1 MSNDNSNSSN
11 NNDTNSLLSV
21 DQLKTYVEDLFVSF
35 SSVMNERFQDI
46 EEKVESFEKQIA
58 TLVVGFGEQAVF
70 LEALLSQLAF
80 ATEEEQRAFQQSVN
94 ESRKQ
99 MLKVMQDGSETL
111 VASENEGLASAIDDV
126 VNSKSSDI

>member
-1 MSNDNSNSSN
+1 MDG
-11 NNDTNSLLSV
+11 
-21 DQLKTYVEDLFVSF
+21 VEVEGE
-35 SSVMNERFQDI
+35 VEEV
-46 EEKVESFEKQIA
+46 EEKIEGFEKQIA

-80 ATEEEQRAFQQSVN
+80 ATEEEQRAFQTSVN

-111 VASENEGLASAIDDV
+111 VASQDQGLASAINDV
-126 VNSKSSDI
+126 VATKSSDL

>member
-1 MSNDNSNSSN
+1 
-11 NNDTNSLLSV
+11 
-21 DQLKTYVEDLFVSF
+21 
-35 SSVMNERFQDI
+35 MNERFQDI
-46 EEKVESFEKQIA
+46 EEKVENFEKQIA

-126 VNSKSSDI
+126 VKSKSSDI

>member
-21 DQLKTYVEDLFVSF
+21 DQLKTYVEDLFISF
-35 SSVMNERFQDI
+35 SSVMNERFEDI

-126 VNSKSSDI
+126 VNSKSFDI